1 MPSWGRPPGA
11 RTGRNTRGRAAW
23 EETRLEEVDSEE
35 DAYGRELV
43 RSSRYKQEYGGRGP
57 RRRPVDYEDLTDE
70 SESVDGENTIYTTM
84 RIARSPMR
92 FNWPCGTRKIN
103 WWTQRSSEF
112 AVPKFWERRTFGCR
126 NANWMPWSAS
136 ASSRTV
142 RAEAGALRST
152 LSRRRR
158 AHRPDGAL
166 LLHPSSSPAR
176 IRPLRLMHIA
186 SGLVGRLPMAGRP
199 AHLLLPVPG
208 LQRPNLFVPSSP
220 IHLFDL
226 PTHHIPPERFAPNGR
241 PQSMQQ
247 APVFQRPLP
256 DDPQWA
262 PPYYNT
268 MQMSPYGEP
277 VPHQPVPTDVRAGQ
291 PNRMSYPSTT
301 PYPAYQSQ
309 SPGKRPP
316 QATPQTRGSLAPAP
330 ALAPSK
336 LGAEESSEESESS
349 EEDEVQ
355 IVKVAKVA
363 ERKAPPVA
371 AAQRR
376 PVTGTTRK
384 RTSR

>member
-11 RTGRNTRGRAAW
+11 RTGRNNRGRAAW

-43 RSSRYKQEYGGRGP
+43 RSGRYRQLEYGGRGP
-57 RRRPVDYEDLTDE
+57 RRRPVDYEDLSDE
-70 SESVDGENTIYTTM
+70 SESVDGGDFDLYDHEDSTVAYAIQLAM
-84 RIARSPMR
+84 RDKEDQLVDTALERIRRAQVLGKKNVRLSKR
-92 FNWPCGTRKIN
+92 ELDALERKRQQ
-103 WWTQRSSEF
+103 TDGLSGS
-112 AVPKFWERRTFGCR
+112 RR
-126 NANWMPWSAS
+126 P
-136 ASSRTV
+136 SSR
-142 RAEAGALRST
+142 RSGAVGAPEQLPGAYPAFAPDPHST
-152 LSRRRR
+152 WARGTGANSR
-158 AHRPDGAL
+158 
-166 LLHPSSSPAR
+166 PSSSSSAPR
-176 IRPLRLMHIA
+176 PRTPTTQSLRPQQSNSPLR
-186 SGLVGRLPMAGRP
+186 PP
-199 AHLLLPVPG
+199 YPPY
-208 LQRPNLFVPSSP
+208 
-220 IHLFDL
+220 
-226 PTHHIPPERFAPNGR
+226 TPERFAPNGR

-277 VPHQPVPTDVRAGQ
+277 APYQPQVPTDPRVGQ
-291 PNRMSYPSTT
+291 QSRMSYPSGP
-301 PYPAYQSQ
+301 PYPVYQSQ

-316 QATPQTRGSLAPAP
+316 QGTPQTRGDLAPAP

-336 LGAEESSEESESS
+336 LGTEESSEESESS
-349 EEDEVQ
+349 EDEVQ

-371 AAQRR
+371 VAQRR